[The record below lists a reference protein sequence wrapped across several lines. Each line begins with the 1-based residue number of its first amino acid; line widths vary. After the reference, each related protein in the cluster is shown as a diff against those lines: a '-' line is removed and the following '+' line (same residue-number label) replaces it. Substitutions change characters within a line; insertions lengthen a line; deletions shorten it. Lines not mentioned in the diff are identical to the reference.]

1 LDTRKEELLLFWSG
15 NNQHSLSAEF
25 FNRLPTNRALVVDFQ
40 LPHWWPGNI
49 MWFLKLVLMRTSSF
63 KFCRSLKLGLKIWTC
78 SINPGKL
85 IVKRQHVCL
94 FAAEV

>member
-1 LDTRKEELLLFWSG
+1 
-15 NNQHSLSAEF
+15 LSAEF
-25 FNRLPTNRALVVDFQ
+25 FNRLPTNRALVLDFQ

-78 SINPGKL
+78 SINPGRL
-85 IVKRQHVCL
+85 IVKRQQVYL